1 MSFAWLAG
9 FGDGARARVPDGGQ
23 MAVIA
28 ILLAIN
34 FKGLALGLGA
44 IAVMGL
50 IAYFD
55 VNSR

>member
-1 MSFAWLAG
+1 M
-9 FGDGARARVPDGGQ
+9 PDGGQ
-23 MAVIA
+23 MAIIA